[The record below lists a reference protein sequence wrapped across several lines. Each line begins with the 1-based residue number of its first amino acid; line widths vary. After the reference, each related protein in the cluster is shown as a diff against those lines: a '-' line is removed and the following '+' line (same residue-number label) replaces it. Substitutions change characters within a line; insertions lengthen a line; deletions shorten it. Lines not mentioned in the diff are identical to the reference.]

1 MRSQKT
7 RITHSRSLLIPIS
20 PPSARTGSTSCSH
33 EIRRAIKNNG
43 RVHRKGPPRLREA
56 VDPYNILVFSNHP
69 QHYALDERH
78 ESGNRWATFI
88 SRKTRVP
95 VHHEKA
101 LFDLW
106 NAVNVY
112 GNVPSKCPPPRESTI
127 TDQDVTPEEMRSK
140 SGPRAVLINDR
151 LGIEPR
157 P

>member
-1 MRSQKT
+1 VPSKT
-7 RITHSRSLLIPIS
+7 MAAFIEKVRQDY
-20 PPSARTGSTSCSH
+20 G
-33 EIRRAIKNNG
+33 G
-43 RVHRKGPPRLREA
+43 

-78 ESGNRWATFI
+78 ASGNRWATFI
-88 SRKTRVP
+88 SRKARVP

-127 TDQDVTPEEMRSK
+127 TDQDMTPEEMRSK
-140 SGPRAVLINDR
+140 SGPRAALINDR
-151 LGIEPR
+151 IGIEPR